1 MRVLAVSGGGAQGA
15 LAAVALER
23 VEATTGPLAGVF
35 PLVGGTSIGAAL
47 AAGVAF
53 GIPAARMRAELEA
66 SAPAIF
72 PAGPSRD
79 PRWEKARRLAQG
91 MQRARY
97 RTAPWRAVL
106 ERLLGGA
113 CMGDASIDL
122 AIPALDMTA
131 GGKVVVFRRRPLS
144 EGDPGSDV
152 SVVEAILASS
162 AAPTL
167 FAPHRYRGRVYADGG
182 MAANAPDALLWA
194 EASRRAPG
202 ARVAMLSVGTALAH
216 ADLRAEG
223 DLDWGVAQWMRH
235 GRLQGLGLAAGQN
248 GPLEVVRTAL
258 GTDHCR
264 LDAVPRPHERA
275 WVGLDAA
282 TPEALGVLRALQ
294 GRMDW
299 DGFDRWWSVHGGR
312 APSVA
317 PVKTY
322 DEKA

>member
-1 MRVLAVSGGGAQGA
+1 MRVLAISGGGAQGA

-23 VEATTGPLAGVF
+23 VEATTGPLSAAF

-66 SAPAIF
+66 SAPSVF
-72 PAGPSRD
+72 PVEPRRD
-79 PRWEKARRLAQG
+79 PAWDKARRLVQG
-91 MQRARY
+91 LPRARY
-97 RTAPWRAVL
+97 RTGPWRAVL

-113 CMGDASIDL
+113 RMGDAAIDL
-122 AIPALDMTA
+122 AIPALDMTD
-131 GGKVVVFRRRPLS
+131 GGKVVVFRRRPLC
-144 EGDPGSDV
+144 EGDPGPEV
-152 SVVEAILASS
+152 PVVEAILASS

-167 FAPHRYRGRVYADGG
+167 FAPHMYAGRVYADGG

-194 EASRRAPG
+194 EAVRRAPG
-202 ARVAMLSVGTALAH
+202 ARVAMLSVGTALAQ
-216 ADLRAEG
+216 ADLRVQG
-223 DLDWGVAQWMRH
+223 DLDWGVAQWMRY

-258 GTDHCR
+258 GADHCR
-264 LDAVPRPHERA
+264 LDAVPRAHERA

-299 DGFDRWWSVHGGR
+299 EGFARWWETCR
-312 APSVA
+312 LL
-317 PVKTY
+317 
-322 DEKA
+322 